1 MADGSDA
8 HQGVHLVVLQ
18 HGLWGNV
25 DHVRFIAAQF
35 KERLGDRILVYRA
48 QTNEAKFTYDGVDV
62 CGQRL
67 VQEIY
72 SVVKVIETGGNIEDM
87 KGQKFK
93 NKKHK
98 TRGKLH
104 SKTTVT
110 PAPMPATAAT
120 STTTTTATTTPAET
134 RVDIDQQPLSAKNL
148 SENLDAPVDE
158 SKATTTK
165 KVTQFSYLG
174 YSFGGLIGR
183 FAMGLL
189 EVEGFFDPVDQ
200 GGRGIEPMYFVAVA
214 TPHLGIRHPPLD
226 MSSKIFN
233 FMSARMLSRT
243 GAQMQLVDNYT
254 GGRPALLVLSDPSSV
269 FMHALARFKRRAVYC
284 NIRNDHSVPFWTA
297 SFSDADPFI
306 DLESLD
312 IQYHSGYS
320 SLIESF
326 EHQDLDA
333 LAKRKAL
340 WKSKSFSERLLLRLK
355 AISWKRYMLLAVL
368 VPFFLPFVFFSI
380 TYDGLISRR
389 RIKPI
394 MQSNEDLKR
403 MRDETVIMKNKGIAG
418 AESDASSSSVIPP
431 ESELP
436 VAQPANVD
444 SSVTLSMPLD
454 ASTTPSASANASTST
469 TKKAKKAK
477 KEQELISISYPDMKN
492 LRPLGL
498 APVQLEMCK
507 NLNQLPWIKNII
519 HIEGLNAHGSI
530 VIRERRFEND
540 GGIAAVQHA
549 VDMFKGDGED
559 E

>member
-25 DHVRFIAAQF
+25 DHVRFLAAQF

-72 SVVKVIETGGNIEDM
+72 SVVKVIESGGNIEDM

-93 NKKHK
+93 DKKHK

-120 STTTTTATTTPAET
+120 STTTTTAITTPTET
-134 RVDIDQQPLSAKNL
+134 RVDIDQQPLAVKNL
-148 SENLDAPVDE
+148 SENVDAPIGE

-189 EVEGFFDPVDQ
+189 EVEGFFDPIDQ
-200 GGRGIEPMYFVAVA
+200 GGRGVDPMYFVAVA

-233 FMSARMLSRT
+233 FMSARMLSR
-243 GAQMQLVDNYT
+243 
-254 GGRPALLVLSDPSSV
+254 
-269 FMHALARFKRRAVYC
+269 
-284 NIRNDHSVPFWTA
+284 TA

-340 WKSKSFSERLLLRLK
+340 WKSKSFSERLSLRLK

-403 MRDETVIMKNKGIAG
+403 MRDEAVIMKNKGIAG

-431 ESELP
+431 ESEQP
-436 VAQPANVD
+436 VTQSANVD

-454 ASTTPSASANASTST
+454 ASTTPSTSVNASTST
-469 TKKAKKAK
+469 AKKAKKAK